1 MVTAQPLMACHSC
14 LWIIE
19 AGQGS
24 RVARGLPASTNPLLG
39 WGRQGSTWN
48 VLSPLW
54 SPPLPPQLTDEAS
67 ATKSG
72 KRRALVGILEPMAKA
87 QSPSQA
93 RAGHPHPEGLG
104 AGLPEAQ

>member
-1 MVTAQPLMACHSC
+1 MAP
-14 LWIIE
+14 
-19 AGQGS
+19 
-24 RVARGLPASTNPLLG
+24 GLPASTNPLLG
-39 WGRQGSTWN
+39 WGRQGSAWH

-72 KRRALVGILEPMAKA
+72 KRRALVGVLEPMAKA
-87 QSPSQA
+87 QSPVQPRSHQVPWASQA